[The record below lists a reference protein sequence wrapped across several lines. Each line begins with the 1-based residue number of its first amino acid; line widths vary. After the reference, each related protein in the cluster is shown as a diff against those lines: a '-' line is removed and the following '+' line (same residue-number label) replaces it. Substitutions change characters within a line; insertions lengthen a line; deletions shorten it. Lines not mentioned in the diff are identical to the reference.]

1 VKLEVAQA
9 FKLREFQR
17 LHPEASSGCNQLRSL
32 VFVMTSVK
40 KPVSCK
46 WVVKEASKSFTAQ
59 VLRIS
64 PFLFLTLTHN
74 AGCDSVRFIETA
86 AQCPVISG
94 LDKLLLK
101 VQQRWECHQLHLRH
115 YRQIG
120 CQPICF

>member
-1 VKLEVAQA
+1 M
-9 FKLREFQR
+9 

-32 VFVMTSVK
+32 VFVMTSVM

-64 PFLFLTLTHN
+64 PFFLFLTLTHN
-74 AGCDSVRFIETA
+74 ASCDSVRFFFFETV

-101 VQQRWECHQLHLRH
+101 FHQRWECHQLHLRH
-115 YRQIG
+115 HRQIG
-120 CQPICF
+120 FQPICF